1 MSPSDAPAESHKTD
15 SARPESVR
23 PGAKG
28 KIERLTPDK
37 LKALIP
43 SFNGTRTILLDKA
56 LATVLLET
64 NTGNRRVSKRR
75 VNQLAEQM
83 RGGQFENTGEPII
96 ISVEGILNNGQHRLL
111 AVIEADVAV
120 EMDVRFGIPR
130 RAFTKTDTGAG
141 RTGADVLA
149 ISGVANPTQISTAL
163 RLLLAY
169 ERGLPEHVRDHTP
182 NDEIFR
188 AYERWPDIVEAAVQV
203 QAYNFPK
210 AVRST
215 PLYATTFLAMRA
227 PGVTKLQS
235 WLHIL
240 ATGLEA
246 DRDNPA
252 YQLRERLIRGFETQ
266 SGTREKQLERFSL
279 MIKSWNLFRKGE
291 TVPMRDFRWRGFGKD
306 PEPFPKVIG
315 AKL

>member
-1 MSPSDAPAESHKTD
+1 MAPSDAPADLQKSGETTRLAPARGKTD
-15 SARPESVR
+15 
-23 PGAKG
+23 
-28 KIERLTPDK
+28 RLTPDK

-43 SFNGTRTILLDKA
+43 TFNGTRTVLMDRH
-56 LATVLLET
+56 LAEVLLET

-75 VNQLAEQM
+75 VSQLAEQM
-83 RGGQFENTGEPII
+83 RTGQFENTGEPII
-96 ISVEGILNNGQHRLL
+96 VSAEGILNNGQHRLL
-111 AVIEADVAV
+111 ALIEADAAV
-120 EMDVRFGIPR
+120 EMDIRFGIPR
-130 RAFTKTDTGAG
+130 RAFTKTDTGAA

-149 ISGVANPTQISTAL
+149 ISGVANATQISTAL

-169 ERGLPEHVRDHTP
+169 EKGLPEHIRDFTP

-188 AYERWPDIVEAAVQV
+188 AYERWPDIVDAAVQV

-227 PGVTKLQS
+227 PGVTKLQG

-279 MIKSWNLFRKGE
+279 MIKSWNLYRKGE

-306 PEPFPKVIG
+306 PEPFPKVVG

>member
-1 MSPSDAPAESHKTD
+1 LSSSDATQDAPKTAPTSRRAAAPARVD
-15 SARPESVR
+15 RLSA
-23 PGAKG
+23 
-28 KIERLTPDK
+28 DK
-37 LKALIP
+37 LQALI
-43 SFNGTRTILLDKA
+43 SGFNGTRTIIMDKT
-56 LATVLLET
+56 LATALLHT

-75 VNQLAEQM
+75 VGQLAEQM
-83 RGGQFENTGEPII
+83 RSGQFENTGEPII
-96 ISVEGILNNGQHRLL
+96 VSAEGVLNNGQHRLL
-111 AVIEADVAV
+111 ALVEAEAEV
-120 EMDVRFGIPR
+120 EMDIRFGIPR
-130 RAFTKTDTGAG
+130 RAFTKTDTGAA

-149 ISGVANPTQISTAL
+149 ISGVANASQISTAL
-163 RLLLAY
+163 RLLLVY
-169 ERGLPEHVRDHTP
+169 ERGLPEHVRDFIG
-182 NDEIFR
+182 NDDIFT
-188 AYERWPDIVEAAVQV
+188 AFERWPDMVEAAVQV

-210 AVRST
+210 TVRST

-227 PGVTKLQS
+227 PGTSKLQS

-266 SGTREKQLERFSL
+266 SGTREKQLERFAL

-291 TVPMRDFRWRGFGKD
+291 AVPMRDFRWRGFGKD
-306 PEPFPKVIG
+306 PEPFPKVTG